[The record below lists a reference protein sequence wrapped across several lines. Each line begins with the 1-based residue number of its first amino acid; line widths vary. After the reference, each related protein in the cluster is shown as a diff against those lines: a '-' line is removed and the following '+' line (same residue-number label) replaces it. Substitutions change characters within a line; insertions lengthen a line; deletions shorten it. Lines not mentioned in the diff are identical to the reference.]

1 MARFSR
7 FRYAPVKPL
16 GKDGRCVTASA
27 KHLAISKEAAIEGTV
42 LLKNDGILPL
52 QQGEKVCLFG
62 RGAGEFIFGGGGSG
76 NVLSDVRISLSDAL
90 EAAAK
95 RGEIQLFRP
104 LIDEAKSAVAEIMK
118 QGAGMERV
126 ERRYWNTY
134 RDLDP
139 LPISEKTYKE
149 AVEFGGVAILSI
161 LRYSTEGTVDGDRKP
176 GEGGFELFPS
186 EIELCEKLGRDFKSV
201 IVIFTVCGMLATK
214 PFLDNPRVGA
224 MLYPVF
230 GGSFAG
236 EALVEILMGKSY
248 PSGHLQDTLAEHIE
262 DYPSTATYLESEGF
276 VRYEED
282 IFVGYRYFETFCP
295 EKVVFPYGFGLSYTT
310 FEIKCLSAA
319 LEKNTVK
326 VEALVRNTG
335 SFRGKEVVQLYLSAP
350 QGKLGKAAK
359 VLCGFAKTRELAPSD
374 EQKLTITCDLR
385 SFASFDD
392 LGKIEKSAFVL
403 EKGEYKV
410 LLGNNVRDC
419 EKVLSFEKQEDEI
432 VRRLHSYLA
441 PITLEKRLTAN
452 GEYEALPKAEIPKT
466 PRRGAPLKA
475 KKPEKDF
482 SLEYALEND
491 CVEEFIASLSDREMT
506 DMLYGH
512 PAVNATQTGY
522 IGAMLPLRTKEGW
535 RDEHQIPPVPTSDG
549 PAGCRTH
556 DASGVFTTYFPS
568 GNTMA
573 QTWNLRIVEK
583 IGKTAALEVKEN
595 NSGIWLAPGMNIHR
609 SPLCG
614 RNFEYYSEDPF
625 ATGMIAAAMVKGVQS
640 QKIAATVKHFCCNNK
655 EINRKMSDSRVSER
669 ALREIYLRGF
679 EIAVKKASPWC
690 IMTSYNMVNGR
701 RCSASWELIRGI
713 LKGEWK
719 YPGLVM
725 TDWWTYAHFEEELAA
740 GSDVKMP
747 VKFTETMPGA
757 PTDFDIVQRMEEG
770 HISRNAV
777 YDAVRR
783 ILHMMGHFE

>member
-1 MARFSR
+1 MARYAR

-16 GKDGRCVTASA
+16 GKDGRVVTASA

-52 QQGEKVCLFG
+52 QKGEKICLFG

-76 NVLSDVRISLSDAL
+76 NVLSDVRISLADAL
-90 EAAAK
+90 RAAAK
-95 RGEIQLFRP
+95 KGEIRLFEP
-104 LIDEAKSAVAEIMK
+104 LITEAEAAVKEIMK
-118 QGAGMERV
+118 EGNKLPRA

-149 AVEFGGVAILSI
+149 AVDFGGVAVLSI

-176 GEGGFELFPS
+176 GVGGFELFPS

-214 PFLDNPRVGA
+214 PFLENPKVGA

-236 EALVEILMGKSY
+236 EALVDILMGKNY

-262 DYPSTATYLESEGF
+262 DYPSTATYNESDTY

-310 FEIKCLSAA
+310 YDIKCLKAE

-326 VEALVRNTG
+326 VEVSVKNTG

-359 VLCGFAKTRELAPSD
+359 VLTAFAKTKELQPGD
-374 EQKLTITCDLR
+374 EQKLTLTFDLR
-385 SFASFDD
+385 SFGSFDD

-410 LLGNNVRDC
+410 LLGTNVRDC
-419 EKVLSFEKQEDEI
+419 APVLTFEKKEDEI
-432 VRRLHSYLA
+432 LRRLRSYLA
-441 PITLEKRLTAN
+441 PTTLEKRLTAS
-452 GEYEALPKAEIPKT
+452 GEYEALPKAEIPAT

-475 KKPEKDF
+475 KKPEVDF
-482 SLEYALEND
+482 SLDTALRTD
-491 CVEEFIASLSDREMT
+491 RVEEFIASLSDREMT

-522 IGAMLPLRTKEGW
+522 IGPMLPVRNKEGW

-556 DASGVFTTYFPS
+556 ADSDVYTTYFPS
-568 GNTMA
+568 GNTLS
-573 QTWNLRIVEK
+573 QTWNLRIAEK

-625 ATGMIAAAMVKGVQS
+625 ATGMFAAAMVKGVQS

-701 RCSASWELIRGI
+701 RCSASWELIRGV

-725 TDWWTYAHFEEELAA
+725 TDWWTYAHFEDELAA

-747 VKFTETMPGA
+747 VKFTESMPGS

-783 ILHMMGHFE
+783 ILHMMSHFE

>member
-27 KHLAISKEAAIEGTV
+27 KHLAISKEAAVEGTV

-52 QQGEKVCLFG
+52 QKGEKICLFG

-90 EAAAK
+90 QTAAK
-95 RGEIQLFRP
+95 KGEIQLFEP
-104 LIDEAKSAVAEIMK
+104 LITEAKAAVKEIMK
-118 QGAGMERV
+118 EGDALPYADRRV
-126 ERRYWNTY
+126 WNTY
-134 RDLDP
+134 RPLDP

-214 PFLDNPRVGA
+214 PFLDNPKVGA

-236 EALVEILMGKSY
+236 EALVDILLGKCY

-262 DYPSTATYLESEGF
+262 DYPSTATYLESDDY
-276 VRYEED
+276 VCYEED

-310 FEIKCLSAA
+310 YDVQCLGAS
-319 LEKNTVK
+319 LDKNTVK
-326 VEALVRNTG
+326 AEVLVKNVG

-359 VLCGFAKTRELAPSD
+359 VLCAFAKTRELAPGD
-374 EQKLTITCDLR
+374 QQKLTLTFDVR

-410 LLGNNVRDC
+410 LMGTNVRDC
-419 EKVLSFEKQEDEI
+419 SQILTFEKKEDEI

-441 PITLEKRLTAN
+441 PTTLEKRLTAT

-475 KKPEKDF
+475 KKPEVDFTLETAFKKDQ
-482 SLEYALEND
+482 
-491 CVEEFIASLSDREMT
+491 VEEFIASLSDREMT

-512 PAVNATQTGY
+512 PAINATQTGY
-522 IGAMLPLRTKEGW
+522 IGPMIPIRNKEGW
-535 RDEHQIPPVPTSDG
+535 KDVHCIPPVPTSDG

-556 DASGVFTTYFPS
+556 NDSEVFTTFFPS

-625 ATGMIAAAMVKGVQS
+625 ATGMVAAAMVKGVQKE
-640 QKIAATVKHFCCNNK
+640 KISATIKHFCCNNK
-655 EINRKMSDSRVSER
+655 EVNRKMSDSRVSER

-679 EIAVKKASPWC
+679 EIAVKKSNPWC
-690 IMTSYNMVNGR
+690 VMTSYNLVNSR

-719 YPGLVM
+719 YEGLVM

-740 GSDVKMP
+740 GNDVKMP
-747 VKFTETMPGA
+747 VKFTTSMPGT
-757 PTDFDIVQRMEEG
+757 PMDFDIVERMEQG
-770 HISRNAV
+770 HISRTAV

-783 ILHMMGHFE
+783 ILHLMSHFE